1 MNNKQWILSKR
12 PVNELSHNNF
22 EWVESEVEG
31 IKDGEFLVKNLFLS
45 FDPAQYD
52 WMQETES
59 YVKPVKIGDVMRA
72 VSVAQVIES
81 EHDKFKKGDILQGS
95 FGWQEY
101 AISDGMSGYM
111 RPFRIPRDV
120 SITAPLGILGN
131 TGLTAYFGLIKVGK
145 PKQGDVVLVSGAAG
159 STGSVVGQ
167 IAKIMGCRVIGT
179 AGGSE
184 KCRWL
189 TRELGFD
196 AAIDYKSEDLNS
208 ALKKLCPDGVN
219 IVFDNVGGEFLSES
233 LLHIAEKARIVLC
246 GAISSVGKAQSSISV
261 SNYMSLV
268 IKRAKMEGFISMDYI
283 QDAPLAIDKIK
294 NWINEGKLIY
304 REDIVE
310 GLENAPS
317 ALLRLFSGKNRG
329 KQLLKLADP
338 E

>member
-1 MNNKQWILSKR
+1 MQFSEKLENIIEKF
-12 PVNELSHNNF
+12 NF
-22 EWVESEVEG
+22 IEAKLNLPLNESEIAHFSRQYSELKPVVEKILIFRKLQNE
-31 IKDGEFLVKNLFLS
+31 IKDAEALRNDPDLGSLAEEELVKLKENL
-45 FDPAQYD
+45 
-52 WMQETES
+52 
-59 YVKPVKIGDVMRA
+59 K
-72 VSVAQVIES
+72 ES
-81 EHDKFKKGDILQGS
+81 EKELLLS
-95 FGWQEY
+95 L
-101 AISDGMSGYM
+101 
-111 RPFRIPRDV
+111 IPKDETDNR
-120 SITAPLGILGN
+120 
-131 TGLTAYFGLIKVGK
+131 
-145 PKQGDVVLVSGAAG
+145 DVVLVSGAAG

-184 KCRWL
+184 KCKWL
-189 TRELGFD
+189 IRELGFD

-208 ALKKLCPDGVN
+208 ALKKHCPNGVN

-246 GAISSVGKAQSSISV
+246 GAISSVGKAQSSISI

-268 IKRAKMEGFISMDYI
+268 IKRAKMEGFISMDFI
-283 QDAPLAIDKIK
+283 QDAPPAIDKIK

-317 ALLRLFSGKNRG
+317 TLLRLFSGKNRG

>member
-1 MNNKQWILSKR
+1 
-12 PVNELSHNNF
+12 
-22 EWVESEVEG
+22 
-31 IKDGEFLVKNLFLS
+31 
-45 FDPAQYD
+45 
-52 WMQETES
+52 
-59 YVKPVKIGDVMRA
+59 
-72 VSVAQVIES
+72 
-81 EHDKFKKGDILQGS
+81 
-95 FGWQEY
+95 
-101 AISDGMSGYM
+101 
-111 RPFRIPRDV
+111 
-120 SITAPLGILGN
+120 
-131 TGLTAYFGLIKVGK
+131 
-145 PKQGDVVLVSGAAG
+145 
-159 STGSVVGQ
+159 
-167 IAKIMGCRVIGT
+167 MGCRVIGT

-219 IVFDNVGGEFLSES
+219 IVFDNVGGDFLSES
-233 LLHIAEKARIVLC
+233 LLHIADKARIVLC
-246 GAISSVGKAQSSISV
+246 GAISSVGEAQSSISV

-294 NWINEGKLIY
+294 NWIKEGKLIY

-317 ALLRLFSGKNRG
+317 TLSRLFSGKNVG